1 MVSYKF
7 QKGGIMLNILTIESG
22 KLVPD
27 SRYWSLVF
35 TGHTNIEKCYGEK
48 QVPDGFSYN
57 CAEVNGVGNDSANML
72 YRQIKKAIEKFIES
86 NLKVNGYVIEERS
99 YFDAIKA
106 EQVFYAGDV
115 IPNKKVRVIV
125 GMARG
130 VDEIA
135 GIVAMDMG
143 LDIVCCVPHTIQWHS
158 TRPPTNKGYVQA
170 RGYNRFL
177 NYPKSF
183 WIEVKKTYSSGWPF
197 ANFARNAAM
206 VDLGNKVLSFKCYDS
221 TGTDHCIKLAKKA
234 NKYAGNITKD

>member
-7 QKGGIMLNILTIESG
+7 QKFGGKMINKITIESG
-22 KLVPD
+22 KLEPD
-27 SRYWSLVF
+27 PNYWSLAF

-48 QVPDGFSYN
+48 QLPDGFSYN
-57 CAEVNGVGNDSANML
+57 TDCVGGIGEDSANKL
-72 YRQIKKAIEKFIES
+72 YTQIKKAIIKFIES
-86 NLKVNGYVIEERS
+86 NPNPK
-99 YFDAIKA
+99 IKKPR
-106 EQVFYAGDV
+106 
-115 IPNKKVRVIV
+115 IIV

-135 GIVAMDMG
+135 GIVAMDMW

-170 RGYNRFL
+170 REYNRFL

-206 VDLGNKVLSFKCYDS
+206 VDLGDKVLSFKCYDS
-221 TGTDHCIKLAKKA
+221 AGTDHCIKLAKKA
-234 NKYAGNITKD
+234 GKYAGNIPKE

>member
-1 MVSYKF
+1 MVGCKF
-7 QKGGIMLNILTIESG
+7 QEDGTMSNTLTIEYG
-22 KLVPD
+22 NLVPD
-27 SRYWSLVF
+27 PKYWSLVF
-35 TGHTNIEKCYGEK
+35 TGHTNIEKCYGET
-48 QVPDGFSYN
+48 QLPDGFSYN
-57 CAEVNGVGNDSANML
+57 CAEVNGIGKDSANRL
-72 YRQIKKAIEKFIES
+72 YRQIKKAIEKFIEACPGRELS
-86 NLKVNGYVIEERS
+86 LETREEFLNGERKEVPVRVIET
-99 YFDAIKA
+99 
-106 EQVFYAGDV
+106 GV
-115 IPNKKVRVIV
+115 IPRVIV

-143 LDIVCCVPHTIQWHS
+143 LHIVCCVPHTIQWHS
-158 TRPPTNKGYVQA
+158 TRQPTNKGYVQA

-177 NYPKSF
+177 NYPKAF

-221 TGTDHCIKLAKKA
+221 AGTDHCIKLAKKA

>member
-1 MVSYKF
+1 MINK
-7 QKGGIMLNILTIESG
+7 ITIESS
-22 KLVPD
+22 KLEPD
-27 SRYWSLVF
+27 PNYWSLAF

-48 QVPDGFSYN
+48 QLPDGFSYN
-57 CAEVNGVGNDSANML
+57 TVCVGGIGEDSANKL
-72 YRQIKKAIEKFIES
+72 YTQIKKAIIKFIES
-86 NLKVNGYVIEERS
+86 NYVINGATFETMLIPDGGLDKWKEVNGP
-99 YFDAIKA
+99 AKL
-106 EQVFYAGDV
+106 
-115 IPNKKVRVIV
+115 NKKVRIIV

-170 RGYNRFL
+170 REYNRFL

-206 VDLGNKVLSFKCYDS
+206 VDLGDKVLSFKCYDS

-234 NKYAGNITKD
+234 GKYAGNISKE